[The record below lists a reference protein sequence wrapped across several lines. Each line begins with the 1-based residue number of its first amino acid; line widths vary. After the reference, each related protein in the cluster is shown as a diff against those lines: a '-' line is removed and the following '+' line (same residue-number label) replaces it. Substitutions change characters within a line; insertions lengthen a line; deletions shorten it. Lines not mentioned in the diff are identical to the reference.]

1 VLALLLL
8 LAHDPGNDREQWFT
22 DLDGPW
28 PYVVVS
34 ALLIGDA
41 VFPVLP
47 GETTLNAAGTLAA
60 AGQLEL
66 VWVMVAGAFGAVLGD
81 SACYG
86 MAHLAR
92 SRIQSQVDT
101 ALRNDKV
108 QAALTPIGS
117 SSRALIL
124 LGRYV
129 PGMRFVVNA
138 TLGLSGYPY
147 RSFLPW
153 SALAGTLWS
162 LYISG
167 VAYLVGTKLSAMP
180 LASVVIAGLASSVAV
195 AVLFVIL
202 ARRYRRLRR
211 ETPEEPDRVAPQ
223 SPTDQE

>member
-1 VLALLLL
+1 MVGGLAVLLVAALLLL
-8 LAHDPGNDREQWFT
+8 AADPGSDREQWFT

-28 PYVVVS
+28 PYVMIF
-34 ALLIGDA
+34 ALIAGDG

-60 AGQLEL
+60 AGEL
-66 VWVMVAGAFGAVLGD
+66 DLGWVIVAGAFGAVVGD
-81 SACYG
+81 SALFG
-86 MAHLAR
+86 IAHLAR
-92 SRIQSQVDT
+92 PRIQSQLDT

-108 QAALTPIGS
+108 QAALTLIGS
-117 SSRALIL
+117 SARTLLL

-138 TLGLSGYPY
+138 TLGLSGMRY

-153 SALAGTLWS
+153 SALAGVLWS
-162 LYISG
+162 AYISS
-167 VAYLVGTKLSAMP
+167 VAYLVGTKLSDMP

-195 AVLFVIL
+195 AVLFVVL

-211 ETPEEPDRVAPQ
+211 SEEAQ
-223 SPTDQE
+223 AGA